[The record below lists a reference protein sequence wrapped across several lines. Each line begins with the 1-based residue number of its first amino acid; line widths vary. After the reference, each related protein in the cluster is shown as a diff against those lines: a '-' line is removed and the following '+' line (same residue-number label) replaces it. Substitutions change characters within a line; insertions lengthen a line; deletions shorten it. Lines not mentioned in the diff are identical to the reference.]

1 MVDTTWENATEV
13 IDVHAAMEAAALQA
27 ASGSNIL
34 LKTQEGSLFTL
45 GSRYWLAVGTKLIR
59 EHPNHTITIIVDAG
73 EDSGI
78 AMGAIADGH
87 KAVRFTGDEET
98 FAKLQQIANGETI
111 ILR

>member
-1 MVDTTWENATEV
+1 MVDISWSTATEV

-27 ASGSNIL
+27 AAGSDIL

-59 EHPNHTITIIVDAG
+59 EYPNHTITIIVDAG

-98 FAKLQQIANGETI
+98 FAKLQQIAGSNTALI
-111 ILR
+111 R